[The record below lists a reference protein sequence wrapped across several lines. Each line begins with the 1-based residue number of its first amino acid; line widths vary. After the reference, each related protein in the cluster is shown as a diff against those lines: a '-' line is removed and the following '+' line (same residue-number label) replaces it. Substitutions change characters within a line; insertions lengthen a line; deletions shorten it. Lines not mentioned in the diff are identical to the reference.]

1 MYLLR
6 ISLRNLFRRRKRT
19 LLISGILM
27 VAVLAFLFLESFML
41 GMFDVSFENIIDF
54 ETPHITVGHPEF
66 ISEADEGERLPI
78 EETFAPDDELLA
90 EVRDL
95 EGFSDFT
102 PVLDFDADFIA
113 GRYDYPVLVR
123 SIDPESF
130 DEVFKHS
137 EYIVDGDFLQP
148 GEPGVAIGDQLA
160 DFFGL
165 EVGDFYTLRFQDK
178 QGSFNT
184 LQGEVK
190 GIFSVPHPEMNI
202 NTVLVDREEATAAL
216 ALEEDMISQLMVR
229 MEDRELAEAQAE
241 ILDNKLSGT
250 AFEVMSYRDASELL
264 TAIEAFGYIEI
275 YFILALF
282 LIVGA
287 VGIIS
292 ALVLAA
298 LERIKEIGMMKAMG
312 LKRSQ
317 IVRVFMLEAAGI
329 GVIGGVAGMIL
340 GGISIALLRNFGID
354 VAAFL
359 DMEGLGLPFT
369 GRLYGGLNISSFPLI
384 FIFVVVIAILAS
396 IIPAYWAAGK
406 DPSDAIHHK

>member
-1 MYLLR
+1 
-6 ISLRNLFRRRKRT
+6 
-19 LLISGILM
+19 
-27 VAVLAFLFLESFML
+27 ML
-41 GMFDVSFENIIDF
+41 GLFDVSFENIIDF
-54 ETPHITVGHPEF
+54 ETPHITVGRPEF
-66 ISEADEGERLPI
+66 ISGVDEGERLPI
-78 EETFAPDDELLA
+78 EETFVPDDEMLA
-90 EVRDL
+90 EIQGL

-102 PVLDFDADFIA
+102 SVLDFDADFIA

-130 DEVFKHS
+130 EKVFNHS
-137 EYIVDGDFLQP
+137 KYLIEGEFLQP
-148 GEPGVAIGDQLA
+148 GDTGVVIGDQLA
-160 DFFGL
+160 GFFDL

-202 NTVLVDREEATAAL
+202 DTVLVDREEAAAAL
-216 ALEEDMISQLMVR
+216 ALEQDMISQLMVR
-229 MEDRELAEAQAE
+229 MEDRQLAEAQAE
-241 ILDNKLSGT
+241 ILDDRLSGT
-250 AFEVMSYRDASELL
+250 AFEVMSYRDASDFL

-298 LERIKEIGMMKAMG
+298 LERIEEIGMMKAMG

-329 GVIGGVAGMIL
+329 GVIGGTLGMIL
-340 GGISIALLRNFGID
+340 AGISITLLRNFGID
-354 VAAFL
+354 MEAFL

-369 GRLYGGLNISSFPLI
+369 GRLYGGWNFSSFPLI
-384 FIFVVVIAILAS
+384 FIFIVVIALLAS
-396 IIPAYWAAGK
+396 IVPAYWAAGK
-406 DPSDAIHHK
+406 DPSDAIHHR